1 MKLKCIAALCKGRKM
16 VCIHSDNNSQYVGDG
31 SACYLVPGELT
42 LDRDNVLIIFDVPE
56 DKQDSWTISSTGFP
70 QTISMADV
78 LEGEEQALIYPVELC
93 CGENTYRIIKD
104 SCGIAA
110 IDTRY
115 LAPLA
120 DLKKGTSYYIRRTD
134 DGEEYIAV
142 KAGLMLMAVIRAS
155 NESIFHQRFLDN
167 LRDLQRECSRWIS
180 LHKER
185 DQDEAPLYI
194 DPETGEVEEE
204 GESCL
209 N

>member
-16 VCIHSDNNSQYVGDG
+16 VCIHSGNNSQYVGDG

-70 QTISMADV
+70 ETISMADV
-78 LEGEEQALIYPVELC
+78 LEGKEQALIYPVELC
-93 CGENTYRIIKD
+93 CGESTYRIIKD

-120 DLKKGTSYYIRRTD
+120 DLKKGISCYIRRTD

-185 DQDEAPLYI
+185 DPDEAQLYI

>member
-1 MKLKCIAALCKGRKM
+1 
-16 VCIHSDNNSQYVGDG
+16 
-31 SACYLVPGELT
+31 
-42 LDRDNVLIIFDVPE
+42 
-56 DKQDSWTISSTGFP
+56 
-70 QTISMADV
+70 MADV
-78 LEGEEQALIYPVELC
+78 LEGGEQALIYPVELC
-93 CGENTYRIIKD
+93 CGESTYRIIKD

-185 DQDEAPLYI
+185 DSDEAQLYI

>member
-1 MKLKCIAALCKGRKM
+1 MG
-16 VCIHSDNNSQYVGDG
+16 
-31 SACYLVPGELT
+31 
-42 LDRDNVLIIFDVPE
+42 
-56 DKQDSWTISSTGFP
+56 
-70 QTISMADV
+70 
-78 LEGEEQALIYPVELC
+78 
-93 CGENTYRIIKD
+93 
-104 SCGIAA
+104 
-110 IDTRY
+110 
-115 LAPLA
+115 
-120 DLKKGTSYYIRRTD
+120 RTD

-185 DQDEAPLYI
+185 DPDETQLYI